1 MAEYL
6 QSYGR
11 SRGFFRN
18 RDGQLSSHPDHSFSC
33 ISIEDFSDVSSSIPF
48 SPVIHVDE
56 PPSFPILVD
65 DSPVTMFRPVEQKC
79 PLISESDITLDDPVL
94 MVNEIED
101 ISDWLASES
110 SPPALHNF
118 PGDDAGSLLREVSIG
133 TLMNQ
138 TSLILPGIGMEFDNQ
153 LSILHLLKAYGEA
166 EEMETKEL
174 AGKIMS
180 QLKEKACPF
189 GSTVE
194 RLAYYM
200 IQALEGEVDFLWKEA
215 SKNYEAAFKTFYQ
228 IFPYGRFSHFT
239 ANSVILEALPED
251 ADIVH
256 IVDFD
261 VGQGVQWPPMI
272 EDLARRRK
280 RMVRLIGMKWQ
291 EEEDRSGFTST
302 RRSEEMK
309 TRLYEHAKT
318 FGLRLK
324 TKEMDKEALVTEM
337 KKTKKRGIRSE
348 WLAFNCAV
356 GLSLRW
362 GKGRVLGVLWSF

>member
-6 QSYGR
+6 QSYRR

-48 SPVIHVDE
+48 SPVIHLDE

-79 PLISESDITLDDPVL
+79 SLISESDITLDDPVL

-138 TSLILPGIGMEFDNQ
+138 ISLILPGIGMEFDNQ

-228 IFPYGRFSHFT
+228 IFPYGRFAHFT

-272 EDLARRRK
+272 EDLAR
-280 RMVRLIGMKWQ
+280 
-291 EEEDRSGFTST
+291 
-302 RRSEEMK
+302 
-309 TRLYEHAKT
+309 
-318 FGLRLK
+318 
-324 TKEMDKEALVTEM
+324 
-337 KKTKKRGIRSE
+337 
-348 WLAFNCAV
+348 
-356 GLSLRW
+356 
-362 GKGRVLGVLWSF
+362 